1 MPKRRSQL
9 ASPVY
14 MNVYIGQ
21 DERASPFPNSLTNV
35 LRYPKKIPS
44 IIDRTSSCDSL
55 QGALSCKLIALPGE
69 ACIKMATVTDT
80 AFQLNQ
86 HIDLI
91 KFPPFYELALLSS
104 LFFTPLSMGCGCAG
118 CVVVRLKMPSI
129 CATA

>member
-14 MNVYIGQ
+14 MNLYIGQ

-35 LRYPKKIPS
+35 LRLLRIPR